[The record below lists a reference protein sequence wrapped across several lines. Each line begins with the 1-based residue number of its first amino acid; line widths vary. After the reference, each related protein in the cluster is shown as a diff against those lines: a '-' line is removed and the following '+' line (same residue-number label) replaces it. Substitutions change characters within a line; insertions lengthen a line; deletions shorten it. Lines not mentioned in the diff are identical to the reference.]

1 MGAAWENT
9 PSTVWEGYMEEPSLF
24 GVGGKPRREG
34 RTMTG
39 RREHRSPVTGLDPA
53 TLIASGSDEQVL

>member
-1 MGAAWENT
+1 
-9 PSTVWEGYMEEPSLF
+9 MEEPSLF

>member
-1 MGAAWENT
+1 
-9 PSTVWEGYMEEPSLF
+9 MEEPSLF

-34 RTMTG
+34 RTMMG
-39 RREHRSPVTGLDPA
+39 RREHRSPVTGLDPT